1 MSNVDDARFLF
12 KQFDHDGD
20 GVLSQ
25 EEMRKSGS
33 RFTSKEIE
41 ALFAVGDI
49 NGDGELDINEFINV
63 ICPGAT
69 TVISRLRNISF
80 ELILKT
86 LLKQIFVCSSGFKSQ
101 EDMENTFKQ
110 IDVDG
115 DGKITKEEMTKFGEL
130 NDQEVNAIFELGDVD
145 RDGTIDLEEF
155 VGVMSSCA
163 PVPYTVSL
171 PKSL

>member
-1 MSNVDDARFLF
+1 M
-12 KQFDHDGD
+12 DHDGD

-69 TVISRLRNISF
+69 TVISRLRNILF
-80 ELILKT
+80 EI
-86 LLKQIFVCSSGFKSQ
+86 
-101 EDMENTFKQ
+101 
-110 IDVDG
+110 
-115 DGKITKEEMTKFGEL
+115 
-130 NDQEVNAIFELGDVD
+130 
-145 RDGTIDLEEF
+145 
-155 VGVMSSCA
+155 
-163 PVPYTVSL
+163 Y
-171 PKSL
+171 

>member
-33 RFTSKEIE
+33 RFTNQEIE

-69 TVISRLRNISF
+69 TVISRLRNIF
-80 ELILKT
+80 
-86 LLKQIFVCSSGFKSQ
+86 
-101 EDMENTFKQ
+101 N
-110 IDVDG
+110 
-115 DGKITKEEMTKFGEL
+115 KIHL
-130 NDQEVNAIFELGDVD
+130 NIS
-145 RDGTIDLEEF
+145 I
-155 VGVMSSCA
+155 
-163 PVPYTVSL
+163 Y
-171 PKSL
+171 

>member
-1 MSNVDDARFLF
+1 
-12 KQFDHDGD
+12 
-20 GVLSQ
+20 
-25 EEMRKSGS
+25 MRKSGS

-69 TVISRLRNISF
+69 TVISRLRNSSF
-80 ELILKT
+80 NNYFNFKNFIEK
-86 LLKQIFVCSSGFKSQ
+86 IFVCSSGFKSL

-171 PKSL
+171 PRSL

>member
-1 MSNVDDARFLF
+1 MKYWTGSQNVSNVDDARFLF
-12 KQFDHDGD
+12 RQLDHDGD

-80 ELILKT
+80 
-86 LLKQIFVCSSGFKSQ
+86 F
-101 EDMENTFKQ
+101 
-110 IDVDG
+110 
-115 DGKITKEEMTKFGEL
+115 
-130 NDQEVNAIFELGDVD
+130 
-145 RDGTIDLEEF
+145 
-155 VGVMSSCA
+155 
-163 PVPYTVSL
+163 P
-171 PKSL
+171 